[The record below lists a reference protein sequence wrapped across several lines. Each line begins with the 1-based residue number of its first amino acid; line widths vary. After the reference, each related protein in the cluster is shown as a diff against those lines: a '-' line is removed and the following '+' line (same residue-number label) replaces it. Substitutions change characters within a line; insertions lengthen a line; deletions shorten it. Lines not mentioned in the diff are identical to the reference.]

1 MSKPENSPG
10 PINVSVADAVLISGL
25 SRSEVY
31 RRLAAKDLEA
41 VKSGKRTLITMD
53 SVRSFLAK
61 LPKATFRP
69 NRSVSE
75 VCAE

>member
-1 MSKPENSPG
+1 MTKSENSPG
-10 PINVSVADAVLISGL
+10 PINVSVAEAVRISGL

-41 VKSGKRTLITMD
+41 VKCGKRTLITMD
-53 SVRSFLAK
+53 SLRNYLAK

-69 NRSVSE
+69 GRPVLQ
-75 VCAE
+75 VCVE